1 MNEIHNSPNWLGILD
16 LNQSFQFQ
24 RLTWSAATLIPI
36 IMDLPAGVGPAFS
49 SYGSTASQAEP
60 ITEG

>member
-1 MNEIHNSPNWLGILD
+1 
-16 LNQSFQFQ
+16 
-24 RLTWSAATLIPI
+24 
-36 IMDLPAGVGPAFS
+36 MDLPAGVGPAFS